1 MPHEDTPEVGGK
13 NEEPDT
19 GADNQREQM
28 EQSGEEEK
36 LRSYARGW
44 INYYR
49 YAEHEKPD
57 GNRRMSGCATE
68 SEGVLETMEKS
79 ANEV

>member
-28 EQSGEEEK
+28 EQSGEGRKTPK
-36 LRSYARGW
+36 LCKGM
-44 INYYR
+44 
-49 YAEHEKPD
+49 D
-57 GNRRMSGCATE
+57 
-68 SEGVLETMEKS
+68 
-79 ANEV
+79 